1 MGSTLEPGALRC
13 SSGSAPSPSL
23 SEPHF
28 PFCKVWARQLKYL
41 IPGGPPCFPFHWLFL
56 NGFGHRI
63 LGGVQGPHLPL
74 FVTPLPVSP
83 CPASRSGD
91 RSWGSFTPGI
101 SEKDDEMYANRKK
114 GPGWAGERDL
124 ERDRLPAQRCRQ
136 AETDPQARHW
146 MAQKGAR
153 ETDLQIQ
160 RKDEEAIKS
169 GAGGP

>member
-1 MGSTLEPGALRC
+1 
-13 SSGSAPSPSL
+13 
-23 SEPHF
+23 
-28 PFCKVWARQLKYL
+28 
-41 IPGGPPCFPFHWLFL
+41 
-56 NGFGHRI
+56 
-63 LGGVQGPHLPL
+63 
-74 FVTPLPVSP
+74 
-83 CPASRSGD
+83 
-91 RSWGSFTPGI
+91 
-101 SEKDDEMYANRKK
+101 MYANRKK